1 MQVETL
7 KIFCDLVETK
17 SFSQA
22 AEANFVTQSAVSQ
35 QVRGLEEKF
44 RRRLLERLRGGR
56 EVCLTEDGQAF
67 YEECRSVLDAYA
79 RLEERMRAQ
88 TGRVSGTVKV
98 ATVYSIGL
106 HELPPAVRRF
116 MELYPEAKIDLEYS
130 RTTRIVR
137 DVLAGAVD
145 LGIVAYPERKR
156 GLEVVQLAGDRLV
169 LICPPGHALAGRK
182 KVSARDLD
190 GQDFVLFE
198 RDIPTRRATD
208 KILRAHGVTVRRVAE
223 FDNIETI
230 KRAVEVGFGLAIVP
244 RLSVRDEGRSGQL
257 AVVALAEPEWTR
269 SVGVIHRSDRTLGTA
284 ARKFIELLRERAG
297 SGDEAGEAGEAA
309 EAREAK
315 NARTAESAPNARKHS
330 AGRAST
336 RRAATGRDS

>member
-88 TGRVSGTVKV
+88 TGRVSGTVRV
-98 ATVYSIGL
+98 ATVYSVGL

-156 GLEVVQLAGDRLV
+156 GLEVVPLAGDRLV
-169 LICPPGHALAGRK
+169 LICPPGHALAARK

-208 KILRAHGVTVRRVAE
+208 KILRAHGVAVRRVAE

-257 AVVALAEPEWTR
+257 AVVALAEAEWTR
-269 SVGVIHRSDRTLGTA
+269 SVGVIHRSDRTLGMA
-284 ARKFIELLRERAG
+284 ARKFIELLRESGG
-297 SGDEAGEAGEAA
+297 SGDQAGEPGAA
-309 EAREAK
+309 VD
-315 NARTAESAPNARKHS
+315 ARTAKAVRPGGSAASAKKRSAERGAAR
-330 AGRAST
+330 RAS
-336 RRAATGRDS
+336 